1 MIPKKFIK
9 DISTPMIHNNDAES
23 GVDNFALILNG
34 DDEYLKLYP
43 QTNNDGTNSF
53 QDNLN
58 TDSTWEAS
66 TSGNGWAFSIWIKKT
81 ALRNTAQLQQ
91 TVWHNGSAGHHTMEL
106 YFDDNSN
113 RLKYKI
119 GNGSSTDIT
128 VDTGIDVTIDEW
140 THIHWR
146 KKAKD
151 ISLRVNSETSTS
163 SVFGITNSSAEWDKI
178 KACKDAVHANNGYFG
193 CYKEGDSGTAAEFF
207 AGELGELVLLKSTAA
222 TNLHAD
228 FWYNGGEYL
237 DVDNAIASSIHLSS
251 GNSSKVNL
259 WLRPGHG
266 NWSGLSDGF
275 NDKIIFDMLELHV
288 GPSYVNINNGYV
300 DAYWASNTNGWALDG
315 SSASADREGDG
326 QSAAGV
332 LTHATASKVGNF
344 YGFFFTGTTSSSS
357 GTNTIT
363 LGNVTLYSANEN
375 ATINHDGSQS
385 AGCFTATAS
394 NTDPLILTAHNTTD
408 WSVDKTYIVRFKRM
422 AEMVN
427 LSASTDFIRSGLKA
441 QGSGGGGSG
450 AQ

>member
-1 MIPKKFIK
+1 M
-9 DISTPMIHNNDAES
+9 STPMMHNNDAES

-34 DDEYLKLYP
+34 EDEYLKLYP
-43 QTNNDGTNSF
+43 QMNNDGTNIF

-58 TDSTWEAS
+58 NDTTWES
-66 TSGNGWAFSIWIKKT
+66 SSSSSSWGFSIWIKKT
-81 ALRNTAQLQQ
+81 ALRNTEQVQQ

-113 RLKYKI
+113 RIKYKI

-128 VDTGIDVTIDEW
+128 VDTGFDVTINEW

-146 KKAKD
+146 KKGKN
-151 ISLRVNSETSTS
+151 ILLTVNSVTPS
-163 SVFGITNSSAEWDKI
+163 SRFGDYNSSAEWAKI
-178 KACKDAVHANNGYFG
+178 RACKDAVHANNGYFG
-193 CYKEGDSGTAAEFF
+193 CYKEGDAGAAAEFF
-207 AGELGELVLLKSTAA
+207 AGELGELVLLKSSAA

-228 FWYNGGEYL
+228 FWYNGGEYI
-237 DVDNAIASSIHLSS
+237 DIPNAMAGSSYLSG
-251 GNSSKVNL
+251 GNASKVNL
-259 WLRPGHG
+259 WIRPGHG
-266 NWSGLSDGF
+266 NYAGLSDGF

-288 GPSYVNINNGYV
+288 GSSYTNINTGYLIS
-300 DAYWASNTNGWALDG
+300 YWASNTNGWILYG

-332 LTHATASKVGNF
+332 LTHATASYVGNF
-344 YGFFFTGTTSSSS
+344 YGFFFIGTTSSSS

-408 WSVDKTYIVRFKRM
+408 WSVDKTYIIRFKRV

-427 LSASTDFIRSGLKA
+427 LSASTDFTRSGLKA